1 MVIKLRGVQN
11 IKKQFWC
18 SREIANELSQKT
30 SVTGLSDSEVI
41 RLLISNFEPRE
52 KPSQQFYE
60 SLKDLRAIGNNL
72 NQIARKANAIDIID
86 KQSYQKEVEKLNDF
100 IIELKKEFLLPS
112 IRKIHFLGS
121 KTLDL

>member
-1 MVIKLRGVQN
+1 MRGVQN

-18 SREIANELSQKT
+18 SREIANELSRKA
-30 SVTGLSDSEVI
+30 SVTGLSESEVI

-86 KQSYQKEVEKLNDF
+86 KEFYHREVKKLNEF
-100 IIELKKEFLLPS
+100 MLEFKKEFLLP
-112 IRKIHFLGS
+112 K
-121 KTLDL
+121 KVE